1 MVTAIVLI
9 NVERMKLKD
18 VVKELLD
25 LDGVTEVHA
34 VAGEY
39 DLVAIVR
46 VSDNEKLSEIVVD
59 KMPHDIPG
67 IIHTK
72 TLFALETK
80 SKFDLA
86 SMFKL

>member
-1 MVTAIVLI
+1 MSI
-9 NVERMKLKD
+9 E
-18 VVKELLD
+18 
-25 LDGVTEVHA
+25 GVTEVHA

-46 VSDNEKLSEIVVD
+46 VSDNMKLSEIVVD

-72 TLFALETK
+72 TLFALDTQRKE
-80 SKFDLA
+80 
-86 SMFKL
+86 

>member
-9 NVERMKLKD
+9 NVERMKIKQ
-18 VVKELLD
+18 VVSELMAI
-25 LDGVTEVHA
+25 DGVTEVHA

-46 VSDNEKLSEIVVD
+46 VSDNTKLSDIVVD

-67 IIHTK
+67 IVHTK
-72 TLFALETK
+72 TLFALDTHRKE
-80 SKFDLA
+80 
-86 SMFKL
+86 